1 MFKHLYL
8 SLLLI
13 GGIMMASC
21 QPTPLQI
28 SSPDNQQSLT
38 VFYENEML
46 FVYLDIKDQLVESDK
61 HRYLQFDLNSVPL
74 DSRALFVCW
83 ANENME
89 LEILC
94 PKARLI
100 RNNLTSLVV
109 HDEHFTNDR
118 GLPDIM
124 HYHKNGCFELG
135 FDPIGVFPQGHA
147 VIIKQ

>member
-1 MFKHLYL
+1 
-8 SLLLI
+8 
-13 GGIMMASC
+13 MANC
-21 QPTPLQI
+21 QSPPLQI
-28 SSPDNQQSLT
+28 SSPDNEQSLT
-38 VFYENEML
+38 VFYENDML
-46 FVYLDIKDQLVESDK
+46 FVYLVLEEQLVKGDNQK
-61 HRYLQFDLNSVPL
+61 YLQFDLGGVPL

-83 ANENME
+83 ANNNMA

-109 HDEHFTNDR
+109 HDDHFTNDR
-118 GLPDIM
+118 ELPDIM